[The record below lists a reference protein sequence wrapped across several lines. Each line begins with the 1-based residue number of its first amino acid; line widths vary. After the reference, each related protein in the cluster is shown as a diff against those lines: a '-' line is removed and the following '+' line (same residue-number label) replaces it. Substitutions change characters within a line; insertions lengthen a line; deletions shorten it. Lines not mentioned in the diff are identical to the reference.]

1 MGTADT
7 RVEGGDEVV
16 VRRCTGQDMAK
27 KKWLVLLLLTT
38 LDVIANISCDGLTG
52 GRYAVPNTRCECSV
66 RFEGKE
72 HALLAHETELHG
84 HLCKVLDGHSHIVL
98 WHP

>member
-1 MGTADT
+1 
-7 RVEGGDEVV
+7 
-16 VRRCTGQDMAK
+16 MAK

-52 GRYAVPNTRCECSV
+52 GRYAVPNTRCECSI

-72 HALLAHETELHG
+72 HALLAHETELHS
-84 HLCKVLDGHSHIVL
+84 HLCEVLDGHCFVVL
-98 WHP
+98 RKVVSAIQ